1 MEILFTLFILLLCLL
16 LYFYNKYVYI
26 FDKNLKDYPA
36 PPQVPILGHTL
47 DFVSGKGFL
56 DVLLSY
62 THKYG
67 DIVRIRPGPIRQL
80 LLTSNYKL
88 FEAVLSNAKI
98 TKKSADYKFFHRW
111 LGTGLLTSDGAKWK
125 KHRQIITPTFH
136 FQILENFVDVFEK
149 NGKILT
155 KQLEKHLNEDSVNV
169 YGFVNLCAL
178 DIICEAAMG
187 TSVKAQEN
195 MNSEYVR
202 SVKDLLDTLMGRI
215 FSPYKMIDFIYF
227 FTEDYK
233 KEMKALQVIHSY
245 TRNVIKSRQA
255 AINSGEFE
263 QKTKKNFLDLLL
275 AANEQQMTL
284 EEIREEVD
292 TFMFAGHDTTASTIS
307 FALFCLANHPDEQA
321 RVYREQKD
329 IFGDD
334 FKRAVTFQD
343 LKKMKYLEYV
353 IKETLR
359 LYPVGPFF
367 SRELDKDVPF
377 AGKVLPKGLTITLF
391 IYAMHRNPEY
401 FPDPEKFNPSRF
413 ETFDGKMPF
422 AFVPFGAGPRNCLGQ
437 KFAMLEM
444 LSVVSRVVRTY
455 KILPSIPRHEINV
468 AAQVVLISTNGM
480 RMRFEKRSEFSR
492 K

>member
-1 MEILFTLFILLLCLL
+1 MAVLLILFILFLCLL
-16 LYFYNKYVYI
+16 LYFYYKYVYV
-26 FDKNLKDYPA
+26 FDKNLWEYPS
-36 PPQVPILGHTL
+36 PPQIPILGHTL

-62 THKYG
+62 TNKYG
-67 DIVRIRPGPIRQL
+67 DIVRIRPGPIRHL

-88 FEAVLSNAKI
+88 FEVILSNAKI
-98 TKKSADYKFFHRW
+98 IKKSVDYKIFHRW

-155 KQLEKHLNEDSVNV
+155 KQLEKHLDKDSVNV
-169 YGFVNLCAL
+169 YSFVNLCAF

-187 TSVKAQEN
+187 TSVNAQEN
-195 MNSEYVR
+195 MDSEYVQ
-202 SVKDLLDTLMGRI
+202 SVKSLLDTLMGRI
-215 FSPYKMIDFIYF
+215 FSPYKMFDFIYF

-233 KEMKALQVIHSY
+233 KEMKALNVIHSY
-245 TRNVIKSRQA
+245 TRDVIKRRQSA
-255 AINSGEFE
+255 MNTRETE
-263 QKTKKNFLDLLL
+263 QKKKKTFLDLLL
-275 AANEQQMTL
+275 EANNGNEQQLTL

-307 FALFCLANHPDEQA
+307 FALFCLANHSE
-321 RVYREQKD
+321 EQKRVFIEQKE
-329 IFGDD
+329 IFGNDID
-334 FKRAVTFQD
+334 RAVTFQD
-343 LKKMKYLEYV
+343 LKKMKYLEHV

-367 SRELDKDVPF
+367 SRELDKDVVF
-377 AGKVLPKGLTITLF
+377 EDKILPKGLTITLF
-391 IYAMHRNPEY
+391 IYALHRNPEY
-401 FPDPEKFNPSRF
+401 FTDPEKFKPSRF
-413 ETFDGKMPF
+413 ETINGKMPF
-422 AFVPFGAGPRNCLGQ
+422 AFVPFGAGPRNCMGQ

-444 LSVVSRVVRTY
+444 LSVISRIVRTY
-455 KILPSIPRHEINV
+455 KILPSIPRHELEV
-468 AAQVVLISTNGM
+468 ASQVVLISTNGM
-480 RMRFEKRSEFSR
+480 RMRFKKRI